1 MQIKKFEANSMD
13 EALKMVKKEFGPTAV
28 ILSARK
34 LANEKGLFGFSKNH
48 GIEITAATDAQTV
61 ENHNVNSNSMVSKYY
76 GGQSIQPVSQKTIG
90 KNKLINSL
98 RQTAKSQWKRN
109 KPTEPNYRFRN
120 KETKELYTIYQQMV
134 EQDVDEN
141 IALKIIQDV
150 NKYAFTE
157 RYVITKGIKSCV
169 MHVLEN
175 AGISSNRVK
184 VGEKGR
190 KIVAVVGPTGVG
202 KTSTIAK
209 LAAAAKTRSKKQN
222 VALITLDD
230 NRIGAIAQLN
240 VYAKILG
247 TPVRAVLNNKETQKY
262 VEEFKNYDLIF
273 IDTPGMSQK
282 NQQQMIEIKDSLD
295 KVDGIEYHLLLSAST
310 NEKTLLDTLQIYN
323 KFNISRLIFT
333 KLDECITYG
342 GILNQLYRSKFPVSY
357 FTNGQNIPEDIEV
370 ATVDKLIDMIFNE
383 KDRKNYL
390 IGPPEDLAQNII
402 KFEKM
407 LFGIEEDISV
417 KEFERNER
425 YVSGASISMG

>member
-1 MQIKKFEANSMD
+1 MQIKKFEANNMN
-13 EALKMVKKEFGPTAV
+13 EALKMVKKEFGPAAV

-48 GIEITAATDAQTV
+48 GIEITAATDVQPM
-61 ENHNVNSNSMVSKYY
+61 ENHNVTSHNMVSKYY
-76 GGQSIQPVSQKTIG
+76 DRQSLQSVPKNIIG
-90 KNKLINSL
+90 KNKIINSL
-98 RQTAKSQWKRN
+98 RRSAKSYGKRN
-109 KPTEPNYRFRN
+109 GSLEKNNRFQN
-120 KETKELYTIYQQMV
+120 KETKELYTIYQQMI
-134 EQDVDEN
+134 EQDVDKK
-141 IALKIIQDV
+141 IALKIVQDV
-150 NKYAFTE
+150 NQYAFAE
-157 RYVITKGIKSCV
+157 RYLITKGLKSCMV
-169 MHVLEN
+169 RVLEN

-209 LAAAAKTRSKKQN
+209 LAAAAKTRAKKQN

-247 TPVRAVLNNKETQKY
+247 TPVKAVLNSKEIQKS
-262 VEEFKNYDLIF
+262 VEEFKKYNLIF
-273 IDTPGMSQK
+273 IDTPGMGQK
-282 NQQQMIEIKDSLD
+282 NQQQMREIKASLD

-310 NEKTLLDTLQIYN
+310 NEKTLTDTLQIYN

-342 GILNQLYRSKFPVSY
+342 GILNQLYRSKLPVSY

-370 ATVDKLIDMIFNE
+370 ATVDKLINMVFNE
-383 KDRKNYL
+383 KDRKKYL

-402 KFEKM
+402 NFEKM
-407 LFGIEEDISV
+407 LLGIEEDLSV
-417 KEFERNER
+417 KEIERNER
-425 YVSGASISMG
+425 YVSAASISMG